1 MKKVTKLPSEA
12 KLVQKLRVAAYARV
26 STGKDAMLHS
36 LTAQIDYYK
45 TKIRANPEW
54 IFAGVYVDEAKTGT
68 NDTREGLER
77 LISDCRDGKID
88 MVLTKSISRFARN
101 TVTLLQI
108 VRMCKEWEVDIFFE
122 EQSIHTMSGDGELLL
137 GILASYAQEE
147 SRCASENQKWRIKR
161 NFAAGR
167 PWNGALL
174 GYRIRDGRYEIVP
187 EEAEIVRRIYAEY
200 LEGFGYHAIVKHLR
214 KDGVPSRLGSDWRT
228 SGIAKI
234 LQNPTYTGSL
244 LLQRYYREN
253 HLTKKKLVNKWELP
267 KYYAEDTHEAIIPK
281 ETFDAV
287 QAERTR
293 RAERFGNHTGTK
305 RFYPFSG
312 KLVCAVCGKHYRRKV
327 VKSGVVWICETF
339 DHVGKF
345 ACASK
350 QIPEETL
357 KVISA
362 RAMEM
367 DELAESIFRERVE
380 SVLVCNGNKLVFRFR
395 DGTETT
401 LHWQERSRSQ
411 SWTEEMKEA
420 ARQRVLERRG
430 SKCQK

>member
-1 MKKVTKLPSEA
+1 MKKITKLPSEPEFTH
-12 KLVQKLRVAAYARV
+12 KLRVAAYARV

-77 LISDCRDGKID
+77 LIADCRDGKID

-161 NFAAGR
+161 NFTAGM

-200 LEGFGYHAIVKHLR
+200 LEGFGYHAIAKHLR
-214 KDGVPSRLGSDWRT
+214 GGH
-228 SGIAKI
+228 A
-234 LQNPTYTGSL
+234 
-244 LLQRYYREN
+244 
-253 HLTKKKLVNKWELP
+253 
-267 KYYAEDTHEAIIPK
+267 
-281 ETFDAV
+281 
-287 QAERTR
+287 
-293 RAERFGNHTGTK
+293 
-305 RFYPFSG
+305 
-312 KLVCAVCGKHYRRKV
+312 
-327 VKSGVVWICETF
+327 
-339 DHVGKF
+339 
-345 ACASK
+345 
-350 QIPEETL
+350 
-357 KVISA
+357 
-362 RAMEM
+362 
-367 DELAESIFRERVE
+367 
-380 SVLVCNGNKLVFRFR
+380 
-395 DGTETT
+395 
-401 LHWQERSRSQ
+401 
-411 SWTEEMKEA
+411 
-420 ARQRVLERRG
+420 
-430 SKCQK
+430 